1 MKRSKHYPSSQ
12 VLEGSTLDLKQQDIL
27 KQSSS
32 LNTTPTAN
40 TSSKDIGQMSL
51 FGEMSK
57 PLTQTVAEKLTASLV
72 ATHANPSPLPGS
84 KKARK
89 MTATSGRECL
99 KLLNTKDPLS
109 SFARTCLVTLSWVSM
124 KCYLTW
130 KVKATPRGR
139 LLFQLQQLMPTIKES
154 VSGLWPTPNAWDG
167 NRGPRSQKN
176 LREKNHQINLIT
188 AVKDAQ
194 SPKPVKMWPTPRS
207 TSHSYLPRTPELIAK
222 TKRNPQT
229 NTLEDAVQ
237 YQEGKSYKITGALN
251 ADWVE
256 WLMGFPRGWTSLTSQ
271 ELQQIKQGG
280 CKD

>member
-1 MKRSKHYPSSQ
+1 MSIQKSKHSHSSQ
-12 VLEGSTLDLKQQDIL
+12 VSEGSTLDLKQQDIL

-40 TSSKDIGQMSL
+40 TYSKDIGQMSL
-51 FGEMSK
+51 FGEMLK
-57 PLTQTVAEKLTASLV
+57 PLTQTVAEKSTASLG
-72 ATHANPSPLPGS
+72 ATHVSHSPLPGS

-109 SFARTCLVTLSWVSM
+109 SFARTCLVTLSWASM

-139 LLFQLQQLMPTIKES
+139 LLFQLQQSMPTIKES
-154 VSGLWPTPNAWDG
+154 VSGLWPTPDASARGARRNQNGHQVTLQDAVAGHTPEARAYMKKQMWPTPNAWDG

-188 AVKDAQ
+188 AVKDA
-194 SPKPVKMWPTPRS
+194 
-207 TSHSYLPRTPELIAK
+207 
-222 TKRNPQT
+222 
-229 NTLEDAVQ
+229 D
-237 YQEGKSYKITGALN
+237 SYKKTGALN

-256 WLMGFPRGWTSLTSQ
+256 WLMGFPRGWTNLTSQ